1 MLVEEIIQVT
11 LAQLSIQNYTTVT
24 LQDYFLIA
32 LDSIVNI
39 DKLTIDSVQITKNMF
54 TMIQTTLNVSNTVI
68 SNLTASPGLIVFSM
82 SSCDFSTSNL
92 TYSDSNAQLIQTTFS
107 ELNLDGITTT
117 NIVDI
122 PNLILTRQ
130 CMISKLNNFDISG
143 VKVTEDHVINLVSSN
158 ITEMSDNTF
167 SNMDK
172 TAIKFM
178 NNNIQT
184 IQNMTIDSC
193 PTGLKFEKSTVSS
206 IQNSSFKNLGSTN
219 VTTGG
224 AIYSKSSKISILNST
239 FTSNFAIQG
248 AAVKV
253 L

>member
-1 MLVEEIIQVT
+1 VLVEEIIQVT

-68 SNLTASPGLIVFSM
+68 SNLTASPGLIVFST

-143 VKVTEDHVINLVSSN
+143 VRVTEDHVINLVSSN